1 VVRKFETVVR
11 NITSVGTFP
20 SLVAYLLPLVLL
32 VMLPT
37 GKFDSNEEQYF
48 QLAYRLLAP
57 EAFSPY
63 SAVFDRASG
72 RAASYY
78 LIGSAVA
85 AFGYDG
91 AHIVLRVLNSLLYA
105 VGFAALFSALRLSA
119 VDSAFALAVF
129 YLADEGLFGG
139 EWLLRGTEPKTLA
152 YPLILVGLG
161 LGFRNRWGS
170 ALPCFVGATYL
181 HFLVGGFWSVA
192 ALFYQWLAM
201 RQLKTTI
208 LTALTYMALSVP
220 LAVSLLVD
228 QRGEDVVAAALGQG
242 ADYLYAFRNAHHVL
256 PFASTRRFLVD
267 WSTPILASIALTA
280 VLVMLIRR
288 STGTSR
294 TLLVL
299 VVCLLGYLFAAL
311 VASAFDRTGG
321 RLGKFYLFRPASLT
335 LLLAIVAS
343 LRSVND
349 WRNEAPQ
356 FVKRAVAII
365 VIPLFLWSAAK
376 VKLEQIYWPE
386 IPRREVQEL
395 KSHIHAR
402 SRPDQIVLIEP
413 VRTVWGVAVA
423 LPRLLERP
431 TLVSWKFVPSN
442 PHDIQRW
449 SGLLRYTE
457 ELFARGCREPLEF
470 DVAFLVVLSEA
481 RLQAVQSCGEVTY
494 QTNRFTLIRIAGK

>member
-1 VVRKFETVVR
+1 MVRKLETVVR

-20 SLVAYLLPLVLL
+20 SLVVYLLAPVLL

-37 GKFDSNEEQYF
+37 GKFDSNEEHYF
-48 QLAYRLLAP
+48 QLAYRLFAP

-91 AHIVLRVLNSLLYA
+91 ALIVLRVLNSLLYA

-119 VDSAFALAVF
+119 MDSAFALAVF

-152 YPLILVGLG
+152 YPLILVGFG
-161 LGFRNRWGS
+161 LGFRNRWGY

-208 LTALTYMALSVP
+208 LTALTYLALSVP
-220 LAVSLLVD
+220 LVVSLLVD
-228 QRGEDVVAAALGQG
+228 QLGEGVAAAAGPG
-242 ADYLYAFRNAHHVL
+242 ADYLYASRSAHHVL
-256 PFASTRRFLVD
+256 PFASTRRFLD

-280 VLVMLIRR
+280 VLVMFIRR

-311 VASAFDRTGG
+311 AASAFDRTGV

-335 LLLAIVAS
+335 LLLAIVVS

-349 WRNEAPQ
+349 WRNEALQ
-356 FVKRAVAII
+356 FVKRAAAII

-376 VKLEQIYWPE
+376 EKLEQIYWPE

-431 TLVSWKFVPSN
+431 TLVSWKFVPTN
-442 PHDIQRW
+442 PHDLQRW
-449 SGLLRYTE
+449 YRLLRYTE
-457 ELFARGCREPLEF
+457 ELFAQGCREPLEF

-481 RLQAVQSCGEVTY
+481 RLQAVRNCGEVTY